1 MSQAWTFARLILTRP
16 QFTPVAISMFG
27 LIAFYAGPLFVYEI
41 WVERKKNLLSLVS
54 VPWWP
59 RALAYAY
66 CALMLLFFP
75 SPIAHAFI
83 YFQF

>member
-1 MSQAWTFARLILTRP
+1 
-16 QFTPVAISMFG
+16 MFG
-27 LIAFYAGPLFVYEI
+27 LIAFYVIPLFLYEI
-41 WVERKKNLLSLVS
+41 WVERRKDMVSLVTS
-54 VPWWP
+54 AWQP

-75 SPIAHAFI
+75 SPVAHEFI